1 MPPQL
6 NKDEPAETTKRAKQ
20 LRAPMPGIE
29 PGSRPRLLRGP
40 YAEPLHHMGIYVDGK
55 VLGSMEY
62 GGFLCLCVA
71 CSFLVGWVGGVVLS
85 GKERDGEQAA
95 ASADQ
100 ASLDRRG
107 GGRT

>member
-1 MPPQL
+1 ML
-6 NKDEPAETTKRAKQ
+6 NHYTTWESMLTGRSWD
-20 LRAPMPGIE
+20 RWNMG
-29 PGSRPRLLRGP
+29 GSS
-40 YAEPLHHMGIYVDGK
+40 V
-55 VLGSMEY
+55 
-62 GGFLCLCVA
+62 CVFV